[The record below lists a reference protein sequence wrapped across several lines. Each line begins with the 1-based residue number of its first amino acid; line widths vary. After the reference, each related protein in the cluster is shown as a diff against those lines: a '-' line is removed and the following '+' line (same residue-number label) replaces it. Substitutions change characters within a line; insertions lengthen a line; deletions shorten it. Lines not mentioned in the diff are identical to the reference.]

1 MSDIPEMMR
10 AVDPLE
16 TGGPEVLTIAERP
29 VPAPQPGEVLIRV
42 AAAGVN
48 RPDVLQRMGL
58 YPMPPGITSIMGLEV
73 SGHIAALGEG
83 VSDLAI
89 GDAVCAL
96 VVGGGYAEY
105 VAADAG
111 AVLPV
116 PAGMDIVDAAGLPET
131 YFTVWSNLFER
142 GGLKDGETALVHGG
156 TSGIGT
162 TAIQLAKAFG
172 ARVFVTCGSDA
183 KCAAAR
189 EIGADLA
196 INYKADDFV
205 ETVKG
210 AAPGGVDVVLDM
222 VGGDYVPRN
231 LECLGDEGRHVTIA
245 FQRGPKTELNLM
257 QVMAKRLR
265 LSGSFLRP
273 RDPAFKALVARSL
286 RDHVW
291 PLFAEGA
298 LRPLTD
304 RTYPLAEAA
313 AAHARME
320 AGDHVGKIILTV

>member
-73 SGHIAALGEG
+73 SGHIAALGER
-83 VSDLAI
+83 VSGLAI

-116 PAGMDIVDAAGLPET
+116 PVGMDIVDAAGLPET
-131 YFTVWSNLFER
+131 YFTVWSNLFIR
-142 GGLKDGETALVHGG
+142 GGAKDGETALVHGG

-162 TAIQLAKAFG
+162 TAIQLAKA
-172 ARVFVTCGSDA
+172 
-183 KCAAAR
+183 
-189 EIGADLA
+189 
-196 INYKADDFV
+196 
-205 ETVKG
+205 
-210 AAPGGVDVVLDM
+210 
-222 VGGDYVPRN
+222 
-231 LECLGDEGRHVTIA
+231 
-245 FQRGPKTELNLM
+245 
-257 QVMAKRLR
+257 
-265 LSGSFLRP
+265 
-273 RDPAFKALVARSL
+273 
-286 RDHVW
+286 
-291 PLFAEGA
+291 
-298 LRPLTD
+298 
-304 RTYPLAEAA
+304 
-313 AAHARME
+313 
-320 AGDHVGKIILTV
+320 